1 MIDTK
6 HIIQLTKNI
15 EKYNF
20 VHIFI
25 GTLDDNIFK
34 NNLNLNILK
43 QILDYYVQHYKYQN
57 QKYIRYTFGSYKM
70 SISNN
75 KTNITQ
81 TISKLSPIKQ
91 LSDRFD
97 YLILLKNITK
107 KNNDNFTCLKNYHN
121 IENIQHI
128 NIQFNDQL
136 KLIIE
141 INGNNYSIYIEV
153 DQSNLNDQ
161 LENINNILANI
172 KCYV

>member
-1 MIDTK
+1 MIDNK
-6 HIIQLTKNI
+6 NLIQLTKNI
-15 EKYNF
+15 EKYNI

-25 GTLDDNIFK
+25 GKLDNNIFN
-34 NNLNLNILK
+34 NNLNPNILT
-43 QILDYYVQHYKYQN
+43 QIIDYYVQHYKYHN

-70 SISNN
+70 NISNN

-81 TISKLSPIKQ
+81 SISKLSPIRQIGKK
-91 LSDRFD
+91 LD

-128 NIQFNDQL
+128 NIQFNNQL

-153 DQSNLNDQ
+153 EQSNISEQ
-161 LENINNILANI
+161 IENINNILANI
-172 KCYV
+172 QGYE